1 MAGAALPL
9 AILSG
14 GVQAFGAIAGAKAE
28 ERQLEAQARGARMQA
43 DQADTVYRQDMMRQI
58 SNIKAIRASSGM
70 ETAGPTFDAIIGDE
84 RATAGANRRRKVAG
98 YNMQASQAE
107 ADASQVGRLGFI
119 RALGGFVSALG

>member
-1 MAGAALPL
+1 
-9 AILSG
+9 
-14 GVQAFGAIAGAKAE
+14 
-28 ERQLEAQARGARMQA
+28 MQA

-58 SNIKAIRASSGM
+58 SNIKAIRASAGM

-84 RATAGANRRRKVAG
+84 RATAGANRRRRVAG